1 MDIIHLLPDSVANQI
16 AAGEVI
22 QRPASV
28 VKELVENAIDAGA
41 SSIDVVVQDAGR
53 TLIQVVD
60 DGKGMS
66 DTDARMA
73 FERHA
78 TSKIQK
84 ADDLFSLRTMGFRGE
99 ALPSIAAVAHVEMRT
114 RTLQHEVGTEILIDG
129 SQLTSQTP
137 CSCPVGTNFLVR
149 DIFFNVPARRKFLKS
164 NQTELSNIVQEFER
178 IALVNP
184 SVAFSLTHNGNTLS
198 KLPTASLRTRVLN
211 IFGRKFDGQ
220 LLDVDVSTTMV
231 RIRGFVGKPE
241 SARKK
246 GAHQY
251 FFVNGRYMR
260 HPYFAKAVAEA
271 FSQIVSSDMQVP
283 YFLYFEVDPAE
294 IDVNIHPTKTEI
306 KFENE
311 QAIWQILMASVRE
324 VLGQANAVPML
335 EFDTEGRP
343 EIPVFQSQSPVAPP
357 VLEVNT
363 SFNPFRHA
371 ASSAQRPSQG
381 APVFPEGASLL
392 PDAPEC
398 EPGCDF
404 VPSSEDV
411 PSDLFSSGLFSEDD
425 TLEMS
430 TSHIQLQGQYI
441 LTPVRSGL
449 MIVHQQRAHM
459 RIRYDQY
466 RSQMDGHPVSTQ
478 GLLFPELV
486 QLPPSDA
493 VLIEEI
499 TDELHQLGFDISP
512 LGGGTFS
519 VNGMP
524 AGIEGTS
531 PSALFHDIVRSLKE
545 EGTGIEDEVHHRL
558 AMTMARNSCVVRGQ
572 VMDEGEM
579 DDFINQLFA
588 CSNPN
593 YTPDG
598 RLIVTILKQEDVDKI
613 FA

>member
-41 SSIDVVVQDAGR
+41 SSIEVVVQDAGR

-84 ADDLFSLRTMGFRGE
+84 AEDLFSLHTMGFRGE
-99 ALPSIAAVAHVEMRT
+99 ALPSIAAVAHVELRT
-114 RTLQHEVGTEILIDG
+114 RTLQEDVGTEILIDG
-129 SQLTSQTP
+129 SQLTSQSP
-137 CSCPVGTNFLVR
+137 CSCPVGTNFMVR
-149 DIFFNVPARRKFLKS
+149 DIFYNVPARRKFLKS

-184 SVAFSLTHNGNTLS
+184 SVSFSLTHNGNTLS
-198 KLPTASLRTRVLN
+198 KLPVANLRTRVLN
-211 IFGRKFDGQ
+211 IFGKKLDGQ

-260 HPYFAKAVAEA
+260 HAYFAKAVSEA
-271 FSQIVSSDMQVP
+271 FGQIVSSDMQVP
-283 YFLYFEVDPAE
+283 YFLYFEVDPSE

-343 EIPVFQSQSPVAPP
+343 DIPIFQPHASVAPP
-357 VLEVNT
+357 VLEVNAN
-363 SFNPFRHA
+363 FNPFQRTPSAGRHA
-371 ASSAQRPSQG
+371 SHAVSDIPACDPTLYDLPQCDPLSDELPSE
-381 APVFPEGASLL
+381 EGVMS
-392 PDAPEC
+392 
-398 EPGCDF
+398 DF
-404 VPSSEDV
+404 LS
-411 PSDLFSSGLFSEDD
+411 SDLASGDD
-425 TLEMS
+425 ELEMS

-459 RIRYDQY
+459 RILYDQY
-466 RSQMDGHPVSTQ
+466 RSQMDGQPVSTQ

-499 TDELHQLGFDISP
+499 TDELHLLGFDISP

-524 AGIEGTS
+524 AGLEGTS
-531 PSALFHDIVRSLKE
+531 PVALFHEIVRGLKE
-545 EGTGIEDEVHHRL
+545 EVTGIEDEVRHRL
-558 AMTMARNSCVVRGQ
+558 ALTMARNSAVVRGQ

-579 DDFINQLFA
+579 DDFINRLFA